1 MRPAVVEDKAKAAGR
16 AHIRGRKRRKF
27 YSAALGLLAWVVG
40 LIFFMP
46 IFWMVLTGL
55 HSQADLPLNPPR
67 LFAPL
72 TREWFVGFFGATSG
86 GNPMPYLI
94 NSAQASILSTVLVLA
109 LSIPAAYALSVRP
122 VKKWSE
128 VLFFFLGTKML
139 PLVAGLTPIFLIAN
153 ALSMLNNIWFL
164 TVIYTGMNLPI
175 AVWMIRAFMSDIP
188 KELFE
193 AASLDGAGLIRTLW
207 SIVGPVLAP
216 GIAATSLICF
226 IFSWNEL
233 LFASALGGANSATAP
248 VYLLSFVTSVGSFLP
263 QLCAAATIVSV
274 PVLAAGFAAQDR
286 LVQGLS
292 LGAIK

>member
-1 MRPAVVEDKAKAAGR
+1 MRAKPSRRREAGS
-16 AHIRGRKRRKF
+16 GLSRRVG
-27 YSAALGLLAWVVG
+27 SAALGLLAWAVG
-40 LIFFMP
+40 IIFIMP

-55 HSQADLPLNPPR
+55 HSQADSPLNPPK

-72 TREWFVGFFGATSG
+72 TLDWFIGFFGATSG
-86 GNPMPYLI
+86 GNPMPYLV
-94 NSAQASILSTVLVLA
+94 NSAVASIASGILVLLLA
-109 LSIPAAYALSVRP
+109 IPAAYALSVRP
-122 VKKWSE
+122 VEKWSD

-139 PLVAGLTPIFLIAN
+139 PIVAGLTPIFLIAN
-153 ALSMLNNIWFL
+153 KLSMLNNIWFL
-164 TVIYTGMNLPI
+164 TIIYAGMNLPI
-175 AVWMIRAFMSDIP
+175 AIWMIRAFMNDIP

-193 AASLDGAGLIRTLW
+193 AAALDGAGLARTFW
-207 SIVGPVLAP
+207 SVIGPVLAP

-233 LFASALGGANSATAP
+233 LFASALSGANSATAP

-263 QLCAAATIVSV
+263 QLCSAATIVSI